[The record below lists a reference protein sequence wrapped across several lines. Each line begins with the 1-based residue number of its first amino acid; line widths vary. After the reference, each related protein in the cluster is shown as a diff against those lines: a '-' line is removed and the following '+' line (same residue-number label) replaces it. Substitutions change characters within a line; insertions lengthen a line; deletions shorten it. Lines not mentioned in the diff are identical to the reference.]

1 MADDYDEFLAYVTQL
16 RTEHKR
22 LGESIHGIEQQW
34 RLQHSGSDQA
44 DVLAQMLESLQSM
57 RAELAHHFEEEES
70 GGCLEEAVSH
80 EPHLGPEA
88 TRLVREHPELLAQ
101 MDRLIEGLR
110 ALARLTASADE
121 VEQDFR
127 NFTEKLLAHEAAE
140 NRVLKEGFGI
150 DVE

>member
-1 MADDYDEFLAYVTQL
+1 MFSEALFD
-16 RTEHKR
+16 
-22 LGESIHGIEQQW
+22 GES
-34 RLQHSGSDQA
+34 
-44 DVLAQMLESLQSM
+44 LAALFAFKFVIRHLYISFVKPATILSLQAL

-70 GGCLEEAVSH
+70 GGCMEEAVSH

-101 MDRLIEGLR
+101 MDRLIKGLR
-110 ALARLTASADE
+110 ALVRLTASADE